1 MKKIK
6 ILHKSFSKPISCLT
20 AYSPS
25 IANIL
30 DGKID
35 LILVG
40 DSIGSTLYGMNNTQ
54 GVTMDMMK
62 NHGAAVNKT
71 IKKSLKVLDMP
82 YKTYDNKIDA
92 YKNAK
97 ILLNHCRPDLLKIEI
112 NKKKLVVLKHLV
124 DKNVNVISHI
134 GVTPQSYKNFNKI
147 KVLGKTN
154 KEKQSLLE
162 LAKESEILGAKA
174 VLLECVTTDTAK
186 LITEN
191 ISIPTIGI
199 GASKY
204 CDGQVLVFDDL
215 INLSLNHKKP
225 KFVKN
230 YFIFNL
236 YRKDYC
242 GNFIYL
248 TTYYTNIYC
257 NIFNSYG
264 CFMVSNSSFN
274 FRNYR
279 SYLWIKIYGYIIWYC
294 IFLSS
299 ARIFCRCMV
308 RWSIL

>member
-1 MKKIK
+1 MKNIK

-30 DGKID
+30 DGKVD

-62 NHGAAVNKT
+62 NHGAAVNKE
-71 IKKSLKVLDMP
+71 IKRSFKVLDMP
-82 YKTYDNKIDA
+82 YKTYENKIDA
-92 YKNAK
+92 YRNAK
-97 ILLNHCRPDLLKIEI
+97 ILLNHCKPDLLKIEI
-112 NKKKLVVLKHLV
+112 SEKKLVVLKHLV
-124 DKNVNVISHI
+124 DKKINVISHI

-147 KVLGKTN
+147 KVLGRTN
-154 KEKQSLLE
+154 KEKQNLLK
-162 LAKESEILGAKA
+162 LAKESETLGAKA
-174 VLLECVTTDTAK
+174 VLLECVTANTAK

-215 INLSLNHKKP
+215 INLSINDKKP

-230 YFIFNL
+230 YFNFNKVATNVVKKYNREVKL
-236 YRKDYC
+236 KK
-242 GNFIYL
+242 FPS
-248 TTYYTNIYC
+248 TKFTYN
-257 NIFNSYG
+257 
-264 CFMVSNSSFN
+264 
-274 FRNYR
+274 
-279 SYLWIKIYGYIIWYC
+279 
-294 IFLSS
+294 
-299 ARIFCRCMV
+299 
-308 RWSIL
+308 

>member
-6 ILHKSFSKPISCLT
+6 ILDKSFSKPISCLT

-40 DSIGSTLYGMNNTQ
+40 DSLGSTLYGMNNTQ

-62 NHGAAVNKT
+62 NHGAAVNKE

-82 YKTYDNKIDA
+82 YKTYDNKTDA

-97 ILLNHCRPDLLKIEI
+97 ILLNHCNPDLLKIEI
-112 NKKKLVVLKHLV
+112 SEKKLFILKHLV
-124 DKNVNVISHI
+124 DKKVNIISHI

-147 KVLGKTN
+147 KVLGKTS
-154 KEKQSLLE
+154 KEKDNLLK
-162 LAKESEILGAKA
+162 LAQESEKLGAKA
-174 VLLECVTTDTAK
+174 VLLECMTANTAK

-199 GASKY
+199 GASRY

-215 INLSLNHKKP
+215 INLSLNDKKP
-225 KFVKN
+225 RFVKN
-230 YFIFNL
+230 YFNFNKIAGDVV
-236 YRKDYC
+236 RKY
-242 GNFIYL
+242 NREVKLKKFPS
-248 TTYYTNIYC
+248 TKFTYN
-257 NIFNSYG
+257 
-264 CFMVSNSSFN
+264 
-274 FRNYR
+274 
-279 SYLWIKIYGYIIWYC
+279 
-294 IFLSS
+294 
-299 ARIFCRCMV
+299 
-308 RWSIL
+308 

>member
-40 DSIGSTLYGMNNTQ
+40 DSLGSTLYGMKNTQ

-97 ILLNHCRPDLLKIEI
+97 ILLNHCKPDLLKIEI
-112 NKKKLVVLKHLV
+112 SKKKLVVLKHLV
-124 DKNVNVISHI
+124 DKKVNVISHI

-154 KEKQSLLE
+154 KEKQNLLE
-162 LAKESEILGAKA
+162 LAKKSETLGAKA

-199 GASKY
+199 GASAE
-204 CDGQVLVFDDL
+204 
-215 INLSLNHKKP
+215 NLSVTP
-225 KFVKN
+225 K
-230 YFIFNL
+230 
-236 YRKDYC
+236 RER
-242 GNFIYL
+242 
-248 TTYYTNIYC
+248 
-257 NIFNSYG
+257 
-264 CFMVSNSSFN
+264 SSIISPITATF
-274 FRNYR
+274 FPPKRV
-279 SYLWIKIYGYIIWYC
+279 IK
-294 IFLSS
+294 S
-299 ARIFCRCMV
+299 R
-308 RWSIL
+308 

>member
-6 ILHKSFSKPISCLT
+6 TLHRNYSKPISCLT

-40 DSIGSTLYGMNNTQ
+40 DSIGSTLYGMKNTQ

-112 NKKKLVVLKHLV
+112 SEKKLIVLKHLV
-124 DKNVNVISHI
+124 DKKINIISHI

-154 KEKQSLLE
+154 KEKQNLLK
-162 LAKESEILGAKA
+162 LAKESETLGAKA

-215 INLSLNHKKP
+215 INLSLNNKKP

-230 YFIFNL
+230 YFNFNKVASNVVKEYNREVKL
-236 YRKDYC
+236 KK
-242 GNFIYL
+242 FPS
-248 TTYYTNIYC
+248 TK
-257 NIFNSYG
+257 FSY
-264 CFMVSNSSFN
+264 N
-274 FRNYR
+274 
-279 SYLWIKIYGYIIWYC
+279 
-294 IFLSS
+294 
-299 ARIFCRCMV
+299 
-308 RWSIL
+308 

>member
-40 DSIGSTLYGMNNTQ
+40 DSLGSTLYGMKNTQ

-62 NHGAAVNKT
+62 NHGAAVNKE
-71 IKKSLKVLDMP
+71 IKRSLKVLDMP

-97 ILLNHCRPDLLKIEI
+97 ILLNHCKPDLLKIEI
-112 NKKKLVVLKHLV
+112 SEKKLVVLKHLV
-124 DKNVNVISHI
+124 DKKINVISHI

-154 KEKQSLLE
+154 KEKQNLLK
-162 LAKESEILGAKA
+162 LAKESETLGAKA
-174 VLLECVTTDTAK
+174 VLLECVTANTAK

-215 INLSLNHKKP
+215 INLSINDKKP

-230 YFIFNL
+230 YFNFNKVASNVVKKYNREVKL
-236 YRKDYC
+236 KK
-242 GNFIYL
+242 FPS
-248 TTYYTNIYC
+248 TKFTYN
-257 NIFNSYG
+257 
-264 CFMVSNSSFN
+264 
-274 FRNYR
+274 
-279 SYLWIKIYGYIIWYC
+279 
-294 IFLSS
+294 
-299 ARIFCRCMV
+299 
-308 RWSIL
+308 

>member
-40 DSIGSTLYGMNNTQ
+40 DSLGSTLYGMKNTQ

-97 ILLNHCRPDLLKIEI
+97 ILLNHCKPDLLKIEI
-112 NKKKLVVLKHLV
+112 SEKKLVVLKHLV
-124 DKNVNVISHI
+124 DKKVNVISHI

-147 KVLGKTN
+147 KVLGRTN
-154 KEKQSLLE
+154 KEKQNLLK
-162 LAKESEILGAKA
+162 LAKESETLGAKA

-199 GASKY
+199 GASRY
-204 CDGQVLVFDDL
+204 CDGQILVFDDL
-215 INLSLNHKKP
+215 INLSTNGKRP

-230 YFIFNL
+230 YFNFNKIATNVVKKYNQEVKL
-236 YRKDYC
+236 KK
-242 GNFIYL
+242 FPSSKF
-248 TTYYTNIYC
+248 TYN
-257 NIFNSYG
+257 
-264 CFMVSNSSFN
+264 
-274 FRNYR
+274 
-279 SYLWIKIYGYIIWYC
+279 
-294 IFLSS
+294 
-299 ARIFCRCMV
+299 
-308 RWSIL
+308 

>member
-6 ILHKSFSKPISCLT
+6 ILHKSFAKPISCLT

-40 DSIGSTLYGMNNTQ
+40 DSIGSTLYGMKNTQ

-97 ILLNHCRPDLLKIEI
+97 ILLNHCKPDLLKIEI
-112 NKKKLVVLKHLV
+112 SKKKLVVLKHLV
-124 DKNVNVISHI
+124 DKKINVISHI

-147 KVLGKTN
+147 KVLGRTN
-154 KEKQSLLE
+154 KEKQNLLK
-162 LAKESEILGAKA
+162 LAKESETLGAKA
-174 VLLECVTTDTAK
+174 VLLECVTANTAK

-215 INLSLNHKKP
+215 INLSINDEKP

-230 YFIFNL
+230 YFNFNKVASNVVKKYNREVKL
-236 YRKDYC
+236 KK
-242 GNFIYL
+242 FPS
-248 TTYYTNIYC
+248 TKFTYN
-257 NIFNSYG
+257 
-264 CFMVSNSSFN
+264 
-274 FRNYR
+274 
-279 SYLWIKIYGYIIWYC
+279 
-294 IFLSS
+294 
-299 ARIFCRCMV
+299 
-308 RWSIL
+308 

>member
-6 ILHKSFSKPISCLT
+6 ILHKTFSKPISCLT

-97 ILLNHCRPDLLKIEI
+97 ILLNHCKPDLLKIEI
-112 NKKKLVVLKHLV
+112 SEKKLVVLKHLV
-124 DKNVNVISHI
+124 DKKINVISHI

-147 KVLGKTN
+147 KVLGRTN
-154 KEKQSLLE
+154 KEKQNLLK
-162 LAKESEILGAKA
+162 LAKESETLGAKA
-174 VLLECVTTDTAK
+174 ILLECVTANTAK

-215 INLSLNHKKP
+215 INLSINDKKP

-230 YFIFNL
+230 YFNFNKVASNVVKKNNREVKL
-236 YRKDYC
+236 KK
-242 GNFIYL
+242 FPSAKF
-248 TTYYTNIYC
+248 TYY
-257 NIFNSYG
+257 
-264 CFMVSNSSFN
+264 
-274 FRNYR
+274 
-279 SYLWIKIYGYIIWYC
+279 
-294 IFLSS
+294 
-299 ARIFCRCMV
+299 
-308 RWSIL
+308 

>member
-40 DSIGSTLYGMNNTQ
+40 DSLGSTLYGMKNTQ

-62 NHGAAVNKT
+62 NHGAAVNKE
-71 IKKSLKVLDMP
+71 IKRSLKVLDMP

-97 ILLNHCRPDLLKIEI
+97 ILLNHSKTDLLKIEI
-112 NKKKLVVLKHLV
+112 SERKLVVLKHLV
-124 DKNVNVISHI
+124 DKKINVISHI

-147 KVLGKTN
+147 KVLGRTN
-154 KEKQSLLE
+154 KEKQNLLK
-162 LAKESEILGAKA
+162 LAKESETLGAKA
-174 VLLECVTTDTAK
+174 VLLECVTANTAK

-215 INLSLNHKKP
+215 INLSINDKKP

-230 YFIFNL
+230 YFNFNKVASNVVKKYNREVKL
-236 YRKDYC
+236 KK
-242 GNFIYL
+242 FPS
-248 TTYYTNIYC
+248 TKFTYN
-257 NIFNSYG
+257 
-264 CFMVSNSSFN
+264 
-274 FRNYR
+274 
-279 SYLWIKIYGYIIWYC
+279 
-294 IFLSS
+294 
-299 ARIFCRCMV
+299 
-308 RWSIL
+308 

>member
-40 DSIGSTLYGMNNTQ
+40 DSIGSTLYGMDNTQ

-62 NHGAAVNKT
+62 NHGAAVNKA

-97 ILLNHCRPDLLKIEI
+97 ILLNHCKPDLLKIEI
-112 NKKKLVVLKHLV
+112 SEKKLVVLKHLV
-124 DKNVNVISHI
+124 DKKINVISHI

-147 KVLGKTN
+147 KVLGRTN
-154 KEKQSLLE
+154 KEKQNLLK

-174 VLLECVTTDTAK
+174 VLLECVTANTAK

-215 INLSLNHKKP
+215 INLTTNDKKP

-230 YFIFNL
+230 YLNFNKIASNAVKKYNQEVKL
-236 YRKDYC
+236 KKYPSAK
-242 GNFIYL
+242 F
-248 TTYYTNIYC
+248 TYN
-257 NIFNSYG
+257 
-264 CFMVSNSSFN
+264 
-274 FRNYR
+274 
-279 SYLWIKIYGYIIWYC
+279 
-294 IFLSS
+294 
-299 ARIFCRCMV
+299 
-308 RWSIL
+308 

>member
-97 ILLNHCRPDLLKIEI
+97 ILLNHCKPDLLKIEI
-112 NKKKLVVLKHLV
+112 SEKKLVVLKHLV
-124 DKNVNVISHI
+124 DKKINVISHI

-154 KEKQSLLE
+154 KEKQNLLK
-162 LAKESEILGAKA
+162 LAKESETLGAKA
-174 VLLECVTTDTAK
+174 VLLECVTANTAK

-215 INLSLNHKKP
+215 INLSINDKKP

-230 YFIFNL
+230 YFNFNKVASNVVKKYNREVKL
-236 YRKDYC
+236 KK
-242 GNFIYL
+242 FPS
-248 TTYYTNIYC
+248 TKFTYN
-257 NIFNSYG
+257 
-264 CFMVSNSSFN
+264 
-274 FRNYR
+274 
-279 SYLWIKIYGYIIWYC
+279 
-294 IFLSS
+294 
-299 ARIFCRCMV
+299 
-308 RWSIL
+308 

>member
-6 ILHKSFSKPISCLT
+6 ILNKSFCRPISCLT

-25 IANIL
+25 IAKIL

-40 DSIGSTLYGMNNTQ
+40 DSLGSTLYGMKNTQ

-62 NHGAAVNKT
+62 NHGAVVNKEV
-71 IKKSLKVLDMP
+71 KRSLKVLDMP

-97 ILLNHCRPDLLKIEI
+97 LLLNHCKPDLLKIEI

-124 DKNVNVISHI
+124 DKKINVISHI
-134 GVTPQSYKNFNKI
+134 GVTPQSYRNFNKI
-147 KVLGKTN
+147 KVLGRTN
-154 KEKQSLLE
+154 IEKQNLLK
-162 LAKESEILGAKA
+162 LAKESEKLGAKA
-174 VLLECVTTDTAK
+174 VLLECITADTAK

-199 GASKY
+199 GASRY

-215 INLSLNHKKP
+215 INLSTNDKKP

-230 YFIFNL
+230 YFNFNRIASNIVKKYNREVKL
-236 YRKDYC
+236 KKFP
-242 GNFIYL
+242 NSKF
-248 TTYYTNIYC
+248 TYI
-257 NIFNSYG
+257 
-264 CFMVSNSSFN
+264 
-274 FRNYR
+274 
-279 SYLWIKIYGYIIWYC
+279 
-294 IFLSS
+294 
-299 ARIFCRCMV
+299 
-308 RWSIL
+308 

>member
-35 LILVG
+35 LILAG
-40 DSIGSTLYGMNNTQ
+40 DSLGSTLYGMKNTQ

-62 NHGAAVNKT
+62 HHGAAVNKE
-71 IKKSLKVLDMP
+71 IKRSLKILDMP

-92 YKNAK
+92 YRNAK
-97 ILLNHCRPDLLKIEI
+97 ILLNHCKPDLLKIEI
-112 NKKKLVVLKHLV
+112 SEKKLVVLKHLA
-124 DKNVNVISHI
+124 DKKVNVISHI

-154 KEKQSLLE
+154 KEKQNLLK
-162 LAKESEILGAKA
+162 LAKESEKLGAKA
-174 VLLECVTTDTAK
+174 VLLECITADTAK

-204 CDGQVLVFDDL
+204 CDGQILVFDDL
-215 INLSLNHKKP
+215 INLTIDDKKP

-230 YFIFNL
+230 YFNFNKVASNIIKKYNREVKL
-236 YRKDYC
+236 KK
-242 GNFIYL
+242 FPS
-248 TTYYTNIYC
+248 TKFTYN
-257 NIFNSYG
+257 
-264 CFMVSNSSFN
+264 
-274 FRNYR
+274 
-279 SYLWIKIYGYIIWYC
+279 
-294 IFLSS
+294 
-299 ARIFCRCMV
+299 
-308 RWSIL
+308 

>member
-6 ILHKSFSKPISCLT
+6 ILHNSFSKPISCLT

-40 DSIGSTLYGMNNTQ
+40 DSIGSTLYGMDNTQ

-62 NHGAAVNKT
+62 NHGAAVNKE
-71 IKKSLKVLDMP
+71 IKRSLKVLDMP

-92 YKNAK
+92 YRNAK
-97 ILLNHCRPDLLKIEI
+97 ILLNHCKPDLLKIEI
-112 NKKKLVVLKHLV
+112 SEKKLVVLKHLV
-124 DKNVNVISHI
+124 DKKINVISHI
-134 GVTPQSYKNFNKI
+134 GVTPQSFKNFNKI
-147 KVLGKTN
+147 KVLGRTN
-154 KEKQSLLE
+154 KEKQNLLK
-162 LAKESEILGAKA
+162 LAKESETLGAKA
-174 VLLECVTTDTAK
+174 VLLECVTANTAK

-215 INLSLNHKKP
+215 INQSINNKKP

-230 YFIFNL
+230 YFNFNKVATNVVKKYNREVKL
-236 YRKDYC
+236 KK
-242 GNFIYL
+242 FPS
-248 TTYYTNIYC
+248 TKFTYN
-257 NIFNSYG
+257 
-264 CFMVSNSSFN
+264 
-274 FRNYR
+274 
-279 SYLWIKIYGYIIWYC
+279 
-294 IFLSS
+294 
-299 ARIFCRCMV
+299 
-308 RWSIL
+308 

>member
-25 IANIL
+25 IAKIL

-40 DSIGSTLYGMNNTQ
+40 DSLGSTLYGMKNTQ
-54 GVTMDMMK
+54 GVTMEMMK
-62 NHGAAVNKT
+62 YHGVAVNKE

-97 ILLNHCRPDLLKIEI
+97 ILLNYCRPDLLKIEI
-112 NKKKLVVLKHLV
+112 SEKKLVVLKHLA
-124 DKNVNVISHI
+124 DKKVNVISHI

-154 KEKQSLLE
+154 IEKQNLLK
-162 LAKESEILGAKA
+162 LAKESEALGAKA
-174 VLLECVTTDTAK
+174 VLLECVTTETAK

-215 INLSLNHKKP
+215 INLTTNDKKP

-230 YFIFNL
+230 YFNFNKVASNVVKKYNREVKL
-236 YRKDYC
+236 KK
-242 GNFIYL
+242 FPS
-248 TTYYTNIYC
+248 TKFTYN
-257 NIFNSYG
+257 
-264 CFMVSNSSFN
+264 
-274 FRNYR
+274 
-279 SYLWIKIYGYIIWYC
+279 
-294 IFLSS
+294 
-299 ARIFCRCMV
+299 
-308 RWSIL
+308 

>member
-30 DGKID
+30 DGKVD

-40 DSIGSTLYGMNNTQ
+40 DSLGSTLYGMKNTQ

-97 ILLNHCRPDLLKIEI
+97 VLLNHCKPDLLKIEI
-112 NKKKLVVLKHLV
+112 NNKKLVVLEHLV
-124 DKNVNVISHI
+124 DKKVNVISHI
-134 GVTPQSYKNFNKI
+134 GVTPQSFKNFNKI

-154 KEKQSLLE
+154 KEKQNLLK
-162 LAKESEILGAKA
+162 LAKESEKIGAKA
-174 VLLECVTTDTAK
+174 VLLECITADSAK

-215 INLSLNHKKP
+215 INLSINDKKP

-230 YFIFNL
+230 YFNFNKVATSVIKKYNRDVKL
-236 YRKDYC
+236 KK
-242 GNFIYL
+242 FPS
-248 TTYYTNIYC
+248 TKFTYN
-257 NIFNSYG
+257 
-264 CFMVSNSSFN
+264 
-274 FRNYR
+274 
-279 SYLWIKIYGYIIWYC
+279 
-294 IFLSS
+294 
-299 ARIFCRCMV
+299 
-308 RWSIL
+308 

>member
-54 GVTMDMMK
+54 GVTLDMMK

-97 ILLNHCRPDLLKIEI
+97 ILLNHCKPDLLKIEI
-112 NKKKLVVLKHLV
+112 NEKKLVVLKHLV
-124 DKNVNVISHI
+124 DKKVNVISHI

-147 KVLGKTN
+147 KVLGKNN
-154 KEKQSLLE
+154 KEKQNLLE
-162 LAKESEILGAKA
+162 LAKESETLGAKA
-174 VLLECVTTDTAK
+174 VLLECVTADTAK
-186 LITEN
+186 LITKN

-215 INLSLNHKKP
+215 INLNINDKKP

-230 YFIFNL
+230 YFNFNKVATNVVKKYNREVKL
-236 YRKDYC
+236 KK
-242 GNFIYL
+242 FPS
-248 TTYYTNIYC
+248 TKFTYN
-257 NIFNSYG
+257 
-264 CFMVSNSSFN
+264 
-274 FRNYR
+274 
-279 SYLWIKIYGYIIWYC
+279 
-294 IFLSS
+294 
-299 ARIFCRCMV
+299 
-308 RWSIL
+308 

>member
-97 ILLNHCRPDLLKIEI
+97 ILLNHCKPDLLKIEI
-112 NKKKLVVLKHLV
+112 SEKKLVVLKHLV
-124 DKNVNVISHI
+124 DKKVNVISHI
-134 GVTPQSYKNFNKI
+134 GVTPQNYKNFNKI
-147 KVLGKTN
+147 KVLGRTN
-154 KEKQSLLE
+154 KEKQNLLK
-162 LAKESEILGAKA
+162 LAKESETLGAKA
-174 VLLECVTTDTAK
+174 VLLECVTANTAK

-215 INLSLNHKKP
+215 INLSINDKKP

-230 YFIFNL
+230 YFNFNKVASKVVKKYNREVKL
-236 YRKDYC
+236 KK
-242 GNFIYL
+242 FPS
-248 TTYYTNIYC
+248 TKFTYN
-257 NIFNSYG
+257 
-264 CFMVSNSSFN
+264 
-274 FRNYR
+274 
-279 SYLWIKIYGYIIWYC
+279 
-294 IFLSS
+294 
-299 ARIFCRCMV
+299 
-308 RWSIL
+308 

>member
-6 ILHKSFSKPISCLT
+6 ILHKSFTKPISCLT

-40 DSIGSTLYGMNNTQ
+40 ASIGSTLYGMDNTQ

-97 ILLNHCRPDLLKIEI
+97 ILLNCCKPDLLKIEI
-112 NKKKLVVLKHLV
+112 SEKKLVVLKHLV
-124 DKNVNVISHI
+124 DKQINVISHI

-154 KEKQSLLE
+154 KEKQNLLE
-162 LAKESEILGAKA
+162 LAKESEKLGAKA
-174 VLLECVTTDTAK
+174 VLLECITTNTAK

-204 CDGQVLVFDDL
+204 CDGQILVFDDL
-215 INLSLNHKKP
+215 INLTTNDKKP

-230 YFIFNL
+230 YFNFN
-236 YRKDYC
+236 KIV
-242 GNFIYL
+242 GNVVKKYNNEVKLKKFPS
-248 TTYYTNIYC
+248 TKFTYN
-257 NIFNSYG
+257 
-264 CFMVSNSSFN
+264 
-274 FRNYR
+274 
-279 SYLWIKIYGYIIWYC
+279 
-294 IFLSS
+294 
-299 ARIFCRCMV
+299 
-308 RWSIL
+308 